1 MTNELYKLIVDMC
14 SCESCKNGKPC
25 ERVDRVFEALKASPL
40 ADVTY
45 DNLRTVQA

>member
-14 SCESCKNGKPC
+14 GCENCKDGKPC

-40 ADVTY
+40 IEETY
-45 DNLRTVQA
+45 DNLCPIQT